1 MKILIVTQYYFPENF
16 KSNDLSFELQKR
28 GHDVTVLTGLPNYPE
43 GKLFEGY
50 GVFKN
55 RKQLINGVKI
65 IRSLLLLR
73 GKGGGVRLFLN
84 YFSFAFFASLKAF
97 FLNFS
102 NKYDAVIVH
111 EPSPITQFYPALLL
125 KKLQN
130 VPVYF
135 WVMDLWPE
143 SLEVAGGVKNKFV
156 LQFFKNMVIRFYE
169 NSEKI
174 LITSNG
180 FRKSILE
187 KGDFADKLEYF
198 PNWAEDAIS
207 EGDVNFLIPE
217 LPIGFKV
224 MFAGNVGEAQDLEAI
239 MEAALEL
246 KNQNEIK
253 FIIVGDGRKMP
264 FVQDFI
270 QKNNL
275 ENTIQ
280 TVGRFPVEAMASFF
294 AKADVMLV
302 SLKDDKIFNLTVP
315 AKVQAYM
322 SASKPIVAMLNGE
335 GAEIIEEA
343 NCGLAVPAGNSKKLA
358 ETILKMSELP
368 LVELEQMGINSRRF
382 FLENYQLSSCIDN
395 LERILNL
402 NNADPFIKR
411 QLQKH
416 QIN

>member
-43 GKLFEGY
+43 GKLYKGY
-50 GVFKN
+50 GIFKK
-55 RKQLINGVKI
+55 RKQEMNGVKI

-73 GKGGGVRLFLN
+73 GKGGGIRLFLN

-97 FLNFS
+97 FLSFNY
-102 NKYDAVIVH
+102 KYDAVIVH

-130 VPVYF
+130 TPVYF

-143 SLEVAGGVKNKFV
+143 SLETAGGVKNKFV
-156 LQFFKNMVIRFYE
+156 LNFFKNMVIGFYK

-174 LITSNG
+174 LITSKG
-180 FRKSILE
+180 FKRSILE
-187 KGDFADKLEYF
+187 KGNFEHKLEHF
-198 PNWAEDAIS
+198 PNWAEDSIS
-207 EGDVNFLIPE
+207 EGDQNYPIPH
-217 LPIGFKV
+217 LPEGFKI
-224 MFAGNVGEAQDLEAI
+224 MFAGNVGEAQDMDAV
-239 MEAALEL
+239 MNTALEL
-246 KNQNEIK
+246 KNHSEIK

-270 QKNNL
+270 KKHKL
-275 ENTIQ
+275 EK
-280 TVGRFPVEAMASFF
+280 TVITLGRFPVEAMASFF

-302 SLKDDKIFNLTVP
+302 SLKDDAIFNLTVP

-335 GAEIIEEA
+335 GADIIEEA
-343 NCGLAVPAGNSKKLA
+343 KCGWATPAGDAKKLA
-358 ETILKMSELP
+358 STILKMANLD
-368 LVELEQMGINSRRF
+368 VEDLKIMGDNSRNF
-382 FLENYQLSSCIDN
+382 FYKNYQLSSCIDN
-395 LERILNL
+395 LERILTEPKL
-402 NNADPFIKR
+402 VK
-411 QLQKH
+411 
-416 QIN
+416 

>member
-50 GVFKN
+50 GIFKN
-55 RKQLINGVKI
+55 RKQVINGVKV

-84 YFSFAFFASLKAF
+84 YFSFAFFASLKSF

-102 NKYDAVIVH
+102 NKYDAVLVH

-143 SLEVAGGVKNKFV
+143 SLEIAGGVKNKFV
-156 LQFFKNMVIRFYE
+156 LGFFKNMVIRFYK

-174 LITSNG
+174 LITSKG

-187 KGDFADKLEYF
+187 KGDFEEKLEYF

-207 EGDVNFLIPE
+207 EGDKNYPVPT
-217 LPIGFKV
+217 LPVGFKV

-239 MEAALEL
+239 MDAALEL
-246 KNQNEIK
+246 KNHGEIK
-253 FIIVGDGRKMP
+253 FIIVGDGRKMTY
-264 FVQDFI
+264 VQDVI
-270 QKNNL
+270 QKHGL
-275 ENTIQ
+275 ENTVI

-294 AKADVMLV
+294 DKADVMLV
-302 SLKDDKIFNLTVP
+302 SLKDDTIFNLTVP

-343 NCGLAVPAGNSKKLA
+343 KCGLAVSAGNAKQLA
-358 ETILKMSELP
+358 KTILKMFDLP
-368 LVELEQMGINSRRF
+368 SSELEQMGINSRNF
-382 FLENYQLSSCIDN
+382 FQQNYQLSTCIDN
-395 LERILNL
+395 LERILNEKQL
-402 NNADPFIKR
+402 DPSVKI
-411 QLQKH
+411 QLQKN

>member
-1 MKILIVTQYYFPENF
+1 MKILIVTQYYFPESF

-28 GHDVTVLTGLPNYPE
+28 GHEVTVLTGLPNYPE
-43 GKLFEGY
+43 GKMYDGY

-55 RKQLINGVKI
+55 RKQEINGVKV

-73 GKGGGVRLFLN
+73 GKGGGIRLFLN
-84 YFSFAFFASLKAF
+84 YFSFAFFASIKAF
-97 FLNFS
+97 FLNFG

-130 VPVYF
+130 APVYF

-143 SLEVAGGVKNKFV
+143 SLEIAGGVKNK
-156 LQFFKNMVIRFYE
+156 LILNFFKKMVITFYK

-174 LITSNG
+174 LITSKG
-180 FRKSILE
+180 FKNSIVE
-187 KGDFADKLEYF
+187 KGDFENKLEYF
-198 PNWAEDAIS
+198 PNWAEDSIS
-207 EGDVNFLIPE
+207 EGDQNFPVPD
-217 LPIGFKV
+217 LPVGFKV
-224 MFAGNVGEAQDLEAI
+224 MFAGNVGEAQDMESI
-239 MEAALEL
+239 MNSALAL
-246 KNQNEIK
+246 KDHSEIK

-270 QKNNL
+270 EKNNL
-275 ENTIQ
+275 QKTVF

-343 NCGLAVPAGNSKKLA
+343 KCGLAAPAGDSNKLA
-358 ETILKMSELP
+358 ETILKMASLPKEEL
-368 LVELEQMGINSRRF
+368 LQMGENSRNF
-382 FLENYQLSSCIDN
+382 FQANYQLSTCIDN

-402 NNADPFIKR
+402 KSH
-411 QLQKH
+411 K
-416 QIN
+416 